1 MVYRKKIV
9 YIIVIGFLFG
19 LFIIQPLALSLYLYD
34 ETGDTGNWYALFLKT
49 IKNTIRFGDIDQIFK
64 NVLFGIMGSSLALMA
79 FLRNKIFI
87 LTKKRNDG
95 NAIIALIKNGENQFV
110 EFKATLRW
118 DLRQSKVNKQ
128 LEFVIAKTI
137 AGFMN
142 TKGGKLLI
150 GVDDNGNILGL
161 NQDFET
167 LKKPDTDGFEQFL
180 MQLISLKLGTHLC
193 TAVNVSFYRYGENDV
208 CYIEIAPAKIQVY
221 LSQDGRSRFYIRTG
235 NATRELD
242 LPEAILHLGKEK
254 ALYN

>member
-1 MVYRKKIV
+1 MQRKKIG
-9 YIIVIGFLFG
+9 IWLLAGFAFG
-19 LFIIQPLALSLYLYD
+19 LFIIQPLGLSLYLYD
-34 ETGDTGNWYALFLKT
+34 ETGDTGNWYVLFLET

-64 NVLFGIMGSSLALMA
+64 NVLFGIIGSSLVFMV

-95 NAIIALIKNGENQFV
+95 NASIALIKNGENQFV

-142 TKGGKLLI
+142 TNCGKLLI

-167 LKKPDTDGFEQFL
+167 LKKPDKDGFEQYL
-180 MQLISLKLGTHLC
+180 MQLIALELDTHLC

-208 CYIEIAPAKIQVY
+208 CYIEIDPAKIPVY

-235 NATRELD
+235 NGTRELD

>member
-1 MVYRKKIV
+1 MVYRKKIAF
-9 YIIVIGFLFG
+9 IIIIGFLFG
-19 LFIIQPLALSLYLYD
+19 LFIIQPLGLSLYLYD
-34 ETGDTGNWYALFLKT
+34 ETGDTGNWYALFLAT

-64 NVLFGIMGSSLALMA
+64 NVLFGIMGSSLTLMV

-95 NAIIALIKNGENQFV
+95 NTIIALIKDGENQFV

-128 LEFVIAKTI
+128 LEFVIIKTI

-142 TKGGKLLI
+142 TNGGKLLI

-167 LKKPDTDGFEQFL
+167 LKKPDTDGFEQYL
-180 MQLISLKLGTHLC
+180 MQLIALELGTHLC
-193 TAVNVSFYRYGENDV
+193 TAVNVSF
-208 CYIEIAPAKIQVY
+208 
-221 LSQDGRSRFYIRTG
+221 
-235 NATRELD
+235 
-242 LPEAILHLGKEK
+242 
-254 ALYN
+254 

>member
-1 MVYRKKIV
+1 MV
-9 YIIVIGFLFG
+9 
-19 LFIIQPLALSLYLYD
+19 
-34 ETGDTGNWYALFLKT
+34 
-49 IKNTIRFGDIDQIFK
+49 
-64 NVLFGIMGSSLALMA
+64 

-128 LEFVIAKTI
+128 LEFVIVKTI

-142 TKGGKLLI
+142 TNGGNLLI

-167 LKKPDTDGFEQFL
+167 LKKPGTDGFEQYL

-193 TAVNVSFYRYGENDV
+193 TAVNVSFYGYGENDV
-208 CYIEIAPAKIQVY
+208 CYIEIDPAKTPVY

-235 NATRELD
+235 NGTRELD
-242 LPEAILHLGKEK
+242 LLKAILHLGKKK

>member
-1 MVYRKKIV
+1 MQRKKIG
-9 YIIVIGFLFG
+9 IWLLAGFAFG
-19 LFIIQPLALSLYLYD
+19 LFIIQPLGLSLYLYD
-34 ETGDTGNWYALFLKT
+34 ERGDTGNWYVLFLKT
-49 IKNTIRFGDIDQIFK
+49 IKNTIRFGDLDQIFK
-64 NVLFGIMGSSLALMA
+64 NVLFGIMGSSLVFMV

-95 NAIIALIKNGENQFV
+95 NAIIALIKDGENQFV

-142 TKGGKLLI
+142 TNGGKLLI

-167 LKKPDTDGFEQFL
+167 LKKPDKDGFGQYL
-180 MQLISLKLGTHLC
+180 MQLIALELGTHLC

-208 CYIEIAPAKIQVY
+208 CYIEIAPTKTPVY

-235 NATRELD
+235 NGTRELD

>member
-1 MVYRKKIV
+1 MQRRK
-9 YIIVIGFLFG
+9 IGIWLLAGFAFGVFILQPLGLSLFLFDRSG
-19 LFIIQPLALSLYLYD
+19 DSGHWPSYLGEAF
-34 ETGDTGNWYALFLKT
+34 ETVWGFTDVDQVLK
-49 IKNTIRFGDIDQIFK
+49 NL
-64 NVLFGIMGSSLALMA
+64 LFGILGSSLALMV
-79 FLRNKIFI
+79 FFRKKIFQ
-87 LTKKRNDG
+87 LNRKRMDG
-95 NAIIALIKNGENQFV
+95 QTLLELIKKGENDLV
-110 EFKATLRW
+110 EFKSSLRW

-128 LEFVIAKTI
+128 LEFVIIKTI

-142 TKGGKLLI
+142 TNGGNLLI

-167 LKKPDTDGFEQFL
+167 LKKPDIDGFEQYL

-208 CYIEIAPAKIQVY
+208 CYIEIDPAKTPVY

-235 NATRELD
+235 NGTRELD

>member
-1 MVYRKKIV
+1 M
-9 YIIVIGFLFG
+9 
-19 LFIIQPLALSLYLYD
+19 
-34 ETGDTGNWYALFLKT
+34 
-49 IKNTIRFGDIDQIFK
+49 
-64 NVLFGIMGSSLALMA
+64 
-79 FLRNKIFI
+79 
-87 LTKKRNDG
+87 DG
-95 NAIIALIKNGENQFV
+95 QTLLELIKKGENDLV
-110 EFKATLRW
+110 EFKSSLRW

-128 LEFVIAKTI
+128 LEFVIIKTI

-142 TKGGKLLI
+142 TNGGNLLI

-167 LKKPDTDGFEQFL
+167 LKKPDRDGFEQYL

-208 CYIEIAPAKIQVY
+208 CYIEIDPAKTPVY

-235 NATRELD
+235 NGTRELD
-242 LPEAILHLGKEK
+242 LPEAILHLGKKK